1 MTWIKELMM
10 MIIMMIANLVCWL
23 VIFLFHCFS
32 RLLFGITVN
41 RKFFFRLNI
50 ITNIETWCRFKVDW
64 IIFFLSSSTSSI
76 RFETITFYY
85 LATINVPSSSSS
97 SSVMIVFNFFTHF
110 CRFRL
115 NDNEKQG
122 GHPICYDDN
131 VIRFNY
137 RWCSII
143 FFLFWD
149 IFTI

>member
-64 IIFFLSSSTSSI
+64 IIFFCPRLPVQFVSKLLLFIIWRQSMSPHHHHHQVWWLFSI
-76 RFETITFYY
+76 
-85 LATINVPSSSSS
+85 
-97 SSVMIVFNFFTHF
+97 FFTHF